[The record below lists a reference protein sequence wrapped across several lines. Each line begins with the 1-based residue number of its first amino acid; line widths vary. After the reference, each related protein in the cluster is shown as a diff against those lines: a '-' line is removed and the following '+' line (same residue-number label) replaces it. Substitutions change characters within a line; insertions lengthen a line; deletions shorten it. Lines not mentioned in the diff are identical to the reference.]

1 MEHNTITQTQDRSF
15 NFSETPTVEE
25 VILKMFKF
33 VPNIARRFASTVSH
47 QVSMRQPLTNII
59 LKPVLNATSAASP
72 FVKVNNINNSSK
84 LLTAVMED
92 INSIN
97 ITKSDPLNTSNS
109 NEFILTSVL
118 RKRRLKMKKHK
129 LRKRRKAQKALKIK
143 FGH

>member
-1 MEHNTITQTQDRSF
+1 
-15 NFSETPTVEE
+15 
-25 VILKMFKF
+25 MFKF

-47 QVSMRQPLTNII
+47 QVSIRQPLTNII
-59 LKPVLNATSAASP
+59 MKPVFNTTNTASS
-72 FVKVNNINNSSK
+72 FVKVNNINNNSK

-92 INSIN
+92 INNMN
-97 ITKSDPLNTSNS
+97 ITKSDPVTSSNS
-109 NEFILTSVL
+109 NEMILTSVL

>member
-1 MEHNTITQTQDRSF
+1 M
-15 NFSETPTVEE
+15 ETPTVEE
-25 VILKMFKF
+25 VILKMLKF

-59 LKPVLNATSAASP
+59 LKPVFNATNTASS
-72 FVKVNNINNSSK
+72 FVKVNNINNNSK

-97 ITKSDPLNTSNS
+97 ITKSDPLNSSNS

>member
-1 MEHNTITQTQDRSF
+1 
-15 NFSETPTVEE
+15 
-25 VILKMFKF
+25 MFKF

>member
-1 MEHNTITQTQDRSF
+1 
-15 NFSETPTVEE
+15 
-25 VILKMFKF
+25 MFKF

-47 QVSMRQPLTNII
+47 QASMRQPLTNII
-59 LKPVLNATSAASP
+59 MKPAFNTTNTASS
-72 FVKVNNINNSSK
+72 FVKVNNINNNSK

-92 INSIN
+92 INNMN
-97 ITKSDPLNTSNS
+97 ITKSDPVTSSNS
-109 NEFILTSVL
+109 NEMILTSVL